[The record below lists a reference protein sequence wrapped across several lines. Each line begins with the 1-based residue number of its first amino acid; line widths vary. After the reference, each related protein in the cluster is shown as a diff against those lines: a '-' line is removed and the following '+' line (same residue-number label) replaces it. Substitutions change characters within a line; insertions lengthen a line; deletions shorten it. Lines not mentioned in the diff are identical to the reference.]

1 MEERRSVA
9 RWQINKEAGLTF
21 EDGVS
26 PIPCVVEDIS
36 PRGMKVSLRR
46 ELFPEAFS
54 NFNIALS
61 DGFEF
66 NSGAQVAW
74 SEKVYEEDVY
84 GLSFSRIEEPVKNRI
99 VQYIKD
105 NFPDEMRKQLWSG
118 T

>member
-1 MEERRSVA
+1 MEERRRGA
-9 RWQINKEAGLTF
+9 RWQINQRAGLTVK
-21 EDGVS
+21 DGLS
-26 PIPCVVEDIS
+26 SIPCVVEDIS
-36 PRGMKVSLRR
+36 TRGMRLSLKKS
-46 ELFPEAFS
+46 LFPEAFS